1 MPTIRYDRPYIDPH
15 LVKQSIGEYN
25 EHDICFSR
33 ETAFSPRWFGVMLKQ
48 LSDTISTHLGA
59 LVGEMQEAFEANLPT
74 YAGLSPD
81 AKRDIRELVERL
93 ALRTTQFMADAGA
106 GREDLYA
113 FARTLGRN
121 RSLQSIPFADL
132 VRAIYL
138 VESIVWKRVLPSMGQ
153 MDMEPQELRKLL
165 ETQSELNA
173 NLIAALSAAYSE
185 TKDEM
190 INRQLR
196 ELHGL
201 LEVGMTITSTM
212 DLDRVF
218 LQILEVAT
226 GIMQTPMG
234 AVYLLD
240 EEKEELR
247 LVSQV
252 GLGMPWSKGR
262 RVFLARSLLSQAMED
277 NAPVTALDARLRG
290 LSLPSPALGGR
301 VRSVLSCPILKDDQP
316 IGGLELYDV
325 EPRSYNRLDMA
336 LLAAFAPQAG
346 VAIENARLFELE
358 RKRRRQTVELKE
370 LAEAIAGA
378 MSFRQAMGI
387 MVRSLVMILGADKC
401 LLFFYDSETGKLEF
415 ARGYGLTS
423 SMLKYL
429 QSGTWGLEDLDEA
442 TILAIDQQ
450 EVIITE
456 DALIDPRINVG
467 YARFLKMRACI
478 IAPLI
483 YGGKVNGVLAIGSNT
498 KTSLFEEAD
507 REMIAVI
514 LDQVTLAIEQVRMRE
529 RARERERRLQ
539 ELEASERV
547 FVERERSEAV
557 ISASPDAIF
566 LVDRERYINLF
577 NPAAAELFGW
587 REEEAVGR
595 HVHEIIYR
603 ETGLEPGACSRD
615 DCPVEAAFRGEGARI
630 KELEYER
637 RDGSKVWIAGTF
649 SVIRNRKRQIENVV
663 CIFRDISEQKRLQHL
678 ALVDKELDIASHIQS
693 ALLPE
698 GPLDCRTARVLVHQE
713 QARIVGGDWYDFWED
728 GDNLMLVIGDA
739 TGSGI
744 PAALLATLAM
754 SAIRAEAKK
763 RGDILEVLN
772 RANSAIVPNRLEDRF
787 ITVFYS
793 ELDLNTLRL
802 RYVNAG
808 HNDPL
813 LIRGG
818 TEIMTLG
825 CEKRTILGIFD
836 KPELDVQ
843 EVQLEHGDR
852 IFIYT
857 DGVVECRDSRR
868 RMFGENRLR
877 RYLRHAGSRAPRAFI
892 DGLVDTLKGFSGGRM
907 DDDFTILLCD
917 IKKR

>member
-1 MPTIRYDRPYIDPH
+1 
-15 LVKQSIGEYN
+15 V
-25 EHDICFSR
+25 
-33 ETAFSPRWFGVMLKQ
+33 VLKQ
-48 LSDTISTHLGA
+48 LSGSISAHLDI
-59 LVGEMQEAFEANLPT
+59 LVGEMQDAFEANLPT
-74 YAGLSPD
+74 YAGMSTE
-81 AKRDIRELVERL
+81 AKRDIRELVKKL
-93 ALRTTQFMADAGA
+93 AVRTTQFMAGA
-106 GREDLYA
+106 GVDREDLYA
-113 FARTLGRN
+113 FARTIGRN

-132 VRAIYL
+132 VKAIYL
-138 VESIVWKRVLPSMGQ
+138 VESVIWNRAIPEMREIDLEPEDLRRML
-153 MDMEPQELRKLL
+153 DMQG
-165 ETQSELNA
+165 ELNA

-201 LEVGMTITSTM
+201 LEVGLTISSTM

-218 LQILEVAT
+218 LQILEVAS

-234 AVYLLD
+234 AVYLL
-240 EEKEELR
+240 EEEREELR
-247 LVSQV
+247 LVSQL
-252 GLGMPWSKGR
+252 GLGTPWGIGR
-262 RVFLARSLLSQAMED
+262 RVYLARSLLAQAMEEGEPVAAAD
-277 NAPVTALDARLRG
+277 NRLRG
-290 LSLPSPALGGR
+290 LSLPPPVREGK

-325 EPRSYNRLDMA
+325 EPRTYNRLDMA

-378 MSFRQAMGI
+378 MSFKQAMGI
-387 MVRSLVMILGADKC
+387 LVRSLVMIAGADKC
-401 LLFFYDSETGKLEF
+401 LLFFYDAKAGKLEF

-423 SMLKYL
+423 ATTKYL
-429 QSGTWGLEDLDEA
+429 QNASWDLDSLDEA
-442 TILAIDQQ
+442 TTLAINEQ
-450 EVIITE
+450 EVITTE
-456 DALIDPRINVG
+456 DALSDPRINPE

-483 YGGKVNGVLAIGSNT
+483 YGGKVSGVLAIGSNT
-498 KTSLFEEAD
+498 KTSLFEEED
-507 REMIAVI
+507 REMIMVV
-514 LDQVTLAIEQVRMRE
+514 LDQVTLAIEQVRLRE
-529 RARERERRLQ
+529 RVREREQRLR

-547 FVERERSEAV
+547 FVERERSEAI
-557 ISASPDAIF
+557 ISASPEAIF
-566 LVDRERYINLF
+566 LVDRDRSVTLF

-587 REEEAVGR
+587 REEEAMGR
-595 HVHEIIYR
+595 HVHEIIFS
-603 ETGLEPGACSRD
+603 EPGLEPGSCSRE
-615 DCPVEAAFRGEGARI
+615 DCPVDAAFRGEIVRI

-637 RDGSKVWIAGTF
+637 RDGSKVWIAGSF

-663 CIFRDISEQKRLQHL
+663 CVFHDISEQKRLQHL

-698 GPLDCRTARVLVHQE
+698 GPLDNRRARVLFYQE

-728 GDNLMLVIGDA
+728 SGRLMLVIGDA

-754 SAIRAEAKK
+754 SAIRSEAKGH
-763 RGDILEVLN
+763 GDILEVVTK
-772 RANSAIVPNRLEDRF
+772 ANHAIVPNRLEDRF

-793 ELDLNTLRL
+793 ELDLETLKL

-808 HNDPL
+808 HNDPI

-818 TEIMTLG
+818 TELITLG
-825 CEKRTILGIFD
+825 SEKRIILGAFED
-836 KPELDVQ
+836 PDLDVE
-843 EVQLEHGDR
+843 EVQLEPGDR
-852 IFIYT
+852 LFIYT
-857 DGVVECRDSRR
+857 DGVTECRDSRR
-868 RMFGENRLR
+868 RMYGENRLR
-877 RYLRHAGSRAPRAFI
+877 RYLRSAGSRAPRAFI
-892 DGLVDTLKGFSGGRM
+892 GELVDSLKGFCGGKLE
-907 DDDFTILLCD
+907 DDFTILLCD

>member
-1 MPTIRYDRPYIDPH
+1 M
-15 LVKQSIGEYN
+15 
-25 EHDICFSR
+25 
-33 ETAFSPRWFGVMLKQ
+33 MLKE
-48 LSDTISTHLGA
+48 LSSTISAHLDA

-74 YAGLSPD
+74 YAGLSPE
-81 AKRDIRELVERL
+81 AKKDIQELIKKL
-93 ALRTTQFMADAGA
+93 ALRTTQFMAEAGA

-113 FARTLGRN
+113 FARTIGRD

-138 VESIVWKRVLPSMGQ
+138 VESIIWNRVIPDVQQ
-153 MDMEPQELRKLL
+153 MDLEPQELRRLL
-165 ETQSELNA
+165 DTQSELNS

-218 LQILEVAT
+218 LQILEVAA

-252 GLGMPWSKGR
+252 GLGTPWAKGR
-262 RVFLARSLLSQAMED
+262 RVFLARSLLSQAIEE
-277 NAPVTALDARLRG
+277 NAPVTALDTRLRG
-290 LSLPSPALGGR
+290 LSLPSSARGGR
-301 VRSVLSCPILKDDQP
+301 VRSVLSCPILKDGQP

-325 EPRSYNRLDMA
+325 EVRSYNRLDMA

-346 VAIENARLFELE
+346 VAIENARLFEME

-378 MSFRQAMGI
+378 MSFNQAMGI
-387 MVRSLVMILGADKC
+387 LVRSLVMISGADKC
-401 LLFFYDSETGKLEF
+401 LLFFYDTETGQLDF

-423 SMLKYL
+423 TMTKYL
-429 QSGTWGLEDLDEA
+429 QNETWTLEDLDEA
-442 TILAIDQQ
+442 TILAIENQ
-450 EVIITE
+450 EVITTE
-456 DALIDPRINVG
+456 DALVDPRINAG
-467 YARFLKMRACI
+467 YARFLKLRACI

-483 YGGKVNGVLAIGSNT
+483 YGGRVSGVLAIGSNA
-498 KTSLFEEAD
+498 KTSLFEEED

-514 LDQVTLAIEQVRMRE
+514 LDQVTIAIEQVRLRE
-529 RARERERRLQ
+529 RVRERERRLR

-547 FVERERSEAV
+547 FVERERSEV
-557 ISASPDAIF
+557 IISASPDAIF
-566 LVDRERYINLF
+566 MVDRDRNITLF
-577 NPAAAELFGW
+577 NPAAAALFGW
-587 REEEAVGR
+587 GEDEAVGR
-595 HVHEIIYR
+595 HVHAILYG
-603 ETGLEPGACSRD
+603 ETGLEPGTCTRE
-615 DCPVEAAFRGEGARI
+615 DCPVSATFRGEKVRV
-630 KELEYER
+630 KEMEYQR
-637 RDGSKVWIAGTF
+637 RDGSKVWIAGSF

-663 CIFRDISEQKRLQHL
+663 CVFRDISEEKRLQHL
-678 ALVDKELDIASHIQS
+678 ALVDKELDIASHIQG

-698 GPLDCRTARVLVHQE
+698 GPLENRVARVLAHQE
-713 QARIVGGDWYDFWED
+713 QARIVGGDWYDFWEES
-728 GDNLMLVIGDA
+728 GRLMLVIGDA

-754 SAIRAEAKK
+754 SVIRAEAKE
-763 RGDILEVLN
+763 RGDVLEVVSKAN
-772 RANSAIVPNRLEDRF
+772 RAIVPNRLEDRF
-787 ITVFYS
+787 ITLFYG
-793 ELDLNTLRL
+793 EIDLRSLKL

-813 LIRGG
+813 LIRGDG
-818 TEIMTLG
+818 ELVTLG
-825 CEKRTILGIFD
+825 SEKRTILGAFEEPD
-836 KPELDVQ
+836 LDVE
-843 EVQLEHGDR
+843 EVQLEPGDR
-852 IFIYT
+852 IVIYT

-877 RYLRHAGSRAPRAFI
+877 RYLRHAGSRAPRAFV
-892 DGLVDTLKGFSGGRM
+892 DGLVDTLKGFTGGKVE
-907 DDDFTILLCD
+907 DDFTILLCD
-917 IKKR
+917 LKKR